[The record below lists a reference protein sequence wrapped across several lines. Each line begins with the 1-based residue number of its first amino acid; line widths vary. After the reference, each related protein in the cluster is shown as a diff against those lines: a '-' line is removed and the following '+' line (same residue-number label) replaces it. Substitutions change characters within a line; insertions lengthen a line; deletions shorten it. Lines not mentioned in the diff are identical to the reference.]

1 MSITKEK
8 IEKTIQKISAVFE
21 IEKSLRHTYRE
32 DLSRIHPAHQL
43 SADNLLVYLA
53 LRHLDLEEI
62 QDFLGTLGLSRLA
75 KAEGHV
81 KSSLESVIHN
91 LKKLIDPEYL
101 FEPPPEEN
109 FREGFQVQKLNSTAL
124 LGPEIAG
131 RMTRIMVTLPSEAAF
146 DYQLVYDLLQADIN
160 CFRINCAHDDP
171 DHWKRMIDLIQRA
184 REETGKDCRIC
195 MDLSG
200 PKFRTGPMR
209 PGPKVLKIRPEKNDY
224 GIVVNPVK
232 FWIAPREMKPEEET
246 TLHVPVGRDWFE
258 KLEKGSVI
266 QLQDAR
272 GKKRR
277 FKVIDETYRGKWA
290 ITNDTT
296 YIRTGT
302 KLHLLNEKKQKIA
315 STTVGELLPLE
326 EKILLRKGD
335 RLIIHKKMIAGAPA
349 EIHEDGRIKKDA
361 HISCA
366 LHEIFTDT
374 RVGEPILLDDGKIE
388 GRIEEIYPDKLVV
401 GITYADDKG
410 SRLRADKGI
419 NLPESNLNLK
429 GLTEK
434 DKADLEFIARHA
446 DVVNVSFVNHPD
458 DIEDIRDAIRE
469 VRGEHLGIILK
480 IETKQGFRNL
490 PAILIKAMQFH
501 PIGVMIARGDLA
513 VEIGWKKLAEVQEEI
528 LRLCTAAHIPD
539 IWATQVLETLAKK
552 GRPSRAEI
560 TDAAM
565 AQRAECVMLNK
576 GPHIVEAIQMLDDII
591 RLMQKSQR
599 RKKPITPHFDFPQIN
614 FDAGTR
620 IKIDQ
625 K

>member
-1 MSITKEK
+1 MPLTNEK
-8 IEKTIQKISAVFE
+8 IEKTIRKISQVFE
-21 IEKSLRHTYRE
+21 IENSLHDTYR
-32 DLSRIHPAHQL
+32 DDINRIHPAHQL
-43 SADNLLVYLA
+43 SAENLLVYLA
-53 LRHLDLEEI
+53 LRHLDLEDI

-81 KSSLESVIHN
+81 RSSLISVIHN
-91 LKKLIDPEYL
+91 LKKLIDTDYT
-101 FEPPPEEN
+101 FEPVPDKK
-109 FREGFQVQKLNSTAL
+109 FKEGFQVQKLNSTAL

-146 DYQLVYDLLQADIN
+146 DYKLVNNLLQADIN

-171 DHWKRMIDLIQRA
+171 HHWKMMIDHIHRA
-184 REETGKDCRIC
+184 KEETGKDCRIC

-209 PGPKVLKIRPEKNDY
+209 SGPKVLKIRPEKNDY

-232 FWIAPREMKPEEET
+232 FWIAPSDMPPEEET
-246 TLHVPVGRDWFE
+246 TLHVPVDKDWYGQ
-258 KLEKGSVI
+258 LEKGSVI

-277 FKVIDETYRGKWA
+277 FKIIDETFRGKWA

-302 KLHLLNEKKQKIA
+302 KLHLLNDKKQKVA
-315 STTVGELLPLE
+315 TSAVGELLPLE
-326 EKILLRKGD
+326 EKILLRTGD
-335 RLIIHKKMIAGAPA
+335 RLILHKKMIAGAPA
-349 EIHEDGRIKKDA
+349 EIHEDGRVKKDA

-366 LHEIFTDT
+366 LPEIFTDT
-374 RVGEPILLDDGKIE
+374 KVGEPVLLDDGKIE
-388 GRIEEIYPDKLVV
+388 GRIEETYPDKLVV
-401 GITYADDKG
+401 RITYADENG

-434 DKADLEFIARHA
+434 DRMDLEFIAGHA
-446 DVVNVSFVNHPD
+446 DVVNVSFVNHPNDID
-458 DIEDIRDAIRE
+458 DIKEALLE
-469 VRGEHLGIILK
+469 AKGEHLGIILK

-490 PAILIKAMQFH
+490 PAILIRAMQFH

-513 VEIGWKKLAEVQEEI
+513 VEVGWKKLAEVQEEI
-528 LRLCTAAHIPD
+528 LRLCTAAYIPD

-591 RLMQKSQR
+591 RLMQKSHK
-599 RKKPITPHFDFPQIN
+599 RKKPITPHFDFPQVN
-614 FDAGTR
+614 YNDGSR
-620 IKIDQ
+620 IEIDH
-625 K
+625 

>member
-1 MSITKEK
+1 MYNTQNK
-8 IEKTIQKISAVFE
+8 IERTVQQIQKVFE
-21 IEKSLRHTYRE
+21 IEDALRLTYAE
-32 DLSRIHPAHQL
+32 DLKQIHPAHQL
-43 SADNLLVYLA
+43 SVENLLTYLA

-75 KAEGHV
+75 KAESHV
-81 KSSLESVIHN
+81 RSSIESVLHN
-91 LKKLIDPEYL
+91 LRKLIDPNYAFDPIQEQK
-101 FEPPPEEN
+101 FK
-109 FREGFQVQKLNSTAL
+109 EGHQVQKLNSTAL

-171 DHWKRMIDLIQRA
+171 DHWKMMIDHIQRA
-184 REETGKDCRIC
+184 KEETGKECRIC

-224 GIVVNPVK
+224 GIVENPVK
-232 FWIAPREMKPEEET
+232 FWIAPADMPPEEET
-246 TLHVPVGRDWFE
+246 TLHVPVDKAWFE
-258 KLEKGSVI
+258 KLDNGSVI
-266 QLQDAR
+266 RLVDAR

-277 FKVIDETYRGKWA
+277 FKIVEGTYRGKWA

-296 YIRTGT
+296 YVRTGT
-302 KLHLLNEKKQKIA
+302 KLHLMDNQKHKIG
-315 STTVGELLPLE
+315 TTEVGELLPLE
-326 EKILLRKGD
+326 EKILLRTGD
-335 RLIIHKKMIAGAPA
+335 KLIIHKKMIPGAPA
-349 EIHEDGRIKKDA
+349 MILEDGKVKKDA
-361 HISCA
+361 HISCSLA
-366 LHEIFTDT
+366 EIFTDT
-374 RVGEPILLDDGKIE
+374 RVGEPVLLDDGKIE
-388 GRIEEIYPDKLVV
+388 GQIKEIYPDKLVV
-401 GITYADDKG
+401 RITYADDQG

-434 DKADLEFIARHA
+434 DKSDLGFIAKYA
-446 DVVNVSFVNHPD
+446 DVVNVSFVNHPE
-458 DIEDIRDAIRE
+458 DIEDIKGCLKE
-469 VRGEHLGIILK
+469 VNGQHLGIILK

-490 PAILIKAMQFH
+490 PAILFRAMQFH

-513 VEIGWKKLAEVQEEI
+513 VEVGWKKLAEVQEEI
-528 LRLCTAAHIPD
+528 LRLCTAAYVPD

-576 GPHIVEAIQMLDDII
+576 GPHILEAIQMLDDII
-591 RLMQKSQR
+591 RLMQKSHK
-599 RKKPITPHFDFPQIN
+599 RKKPITPHFDFPKTNQ
-614 FDAGTR
+614 
-620 IKIDQ
+620 KI
-625 K
+625 